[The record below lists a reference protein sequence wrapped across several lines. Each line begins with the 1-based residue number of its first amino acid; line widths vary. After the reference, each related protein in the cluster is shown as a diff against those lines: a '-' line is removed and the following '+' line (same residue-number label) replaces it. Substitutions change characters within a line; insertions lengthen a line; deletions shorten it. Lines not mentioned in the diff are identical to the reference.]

1 MKWSASVVLMLIS
14 SLAQAQVIPHVTQ
27 PYSYLWDYPT
37 TNLTGTPSILQVA
50 HFEIQLDALPPIS
63 LGLPFTFTPAATA
76 GFSTFRVAADP
87 ATALGS
93 HSFNV
98 LACPTLVASSV
109 AASGCVAGVAFP
121 FVLDPKPLPSA
132 QRLGVGV

>member
-1 MKWSASVVLMLIS
+1 MKRLLLLLVLLSAP
-14 SLAQAQVIPHVTQ
+14 AAAQVIPHVTQ
-27 PYSYLWDYPT
+27 PFSYLWDYPT
-37 TNLTGTPSILQVA
+37 GNLTGVSGILQVA
-50 HFEIQLDALPPIS
+50 HFEIQLDARPPII
-63 LGLPFTFTPAATA
+63 LNLPFTFTPATTA
-76 GFSTFRVAADP
+76 GFSTFKVAADP
-87 ATALGS
+87 AVALGN

-121 FVLDPKPLPSA
+121 FVLDPAPLPSA